1 MSQFPPAIDETMSDS
16 IPAADAL
23 PPEPKVFRGV
33 SYMSGNP
40 SERQQSYGAL
50 VSIILIVGIIVIGA
64 LYVWGEDIAN
74 ENGAASVLESFQ
86 ETGDYTETLPPVE

>member
-1 MSQFPPAIDETMSDS
+1 MSKLPPAIDETLLDP
-16 IPAADAL
+16 IPAADTL
-23 PPEPKVFRGV
+23 SQEPKVVRGV

-50 VSIILIVGIIVIGA
+50 VSIILIVGIVVIGA

-74 ENGAASVLESFQ
+74 ENGAAGVLDSLDVFTTAE
-86 ETGDYTETLPPVE
+86 